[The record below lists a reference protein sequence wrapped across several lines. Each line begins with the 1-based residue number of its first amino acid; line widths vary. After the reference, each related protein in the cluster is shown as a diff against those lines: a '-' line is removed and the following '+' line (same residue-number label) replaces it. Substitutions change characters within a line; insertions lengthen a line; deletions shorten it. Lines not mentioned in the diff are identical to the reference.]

1 MAYLKENGLI
11 HGIGSFFFIKKH
23 WVEDGSGRCYNT
35 VMRRNSAKLMTGG
48 KNLCLNRFT
57 LHSAAIAEK

>member
-23 WVEDGSGRCYNT
+23 WVEDGSRRCYNT
-35 VMRRNSAKLMTGG
+35 VMRSNSAK
-48 KNLCLNRFT
+48 
-57 LHSAAIAEK
+57 